1 VAEQLKKEKDV
12 EVVVVKG
19 GLLELSVVVDSQ
31 KVVQTSR
38 LWYPLPSTVIKKT
51 HEFLSKDESESVGG
65 S

>member
-1 VAEQLKKEKDV
+1 
-12 EVVVVKG
+12 VVVKG

-51 HEFLSKDESESVGG
+51 HEFLAKDESESVGG